1 MFPRRMATMLGA
13 ALLVVP
19 LMSAPAQ
26 AAGFYDCK
34 NGVRAPDPSGQGYTV
49 GGRFCAGSG
58 FFDVDIWIKEGP
70 AAGAYRCDSAIFFLA
85 TLNLAAVRCRLT

>member
-26 AAGFYDCK
+26 AAGFYDCR
-34 NGVRAPDPSGQGYTV
+34 NGSRVPDPSGQGYAL
-49 GGRFCAGSG
+49 GGRICGGSG
-58 FFDVDIWIKEGP
+58 IFDVDVWIKEGS
-70 AAGAYRCDSAIFFLA
+70 AAGVYRCGSAIFFLA
-85 TLNLAAVRCRLT
+85 TTNLAAVRCRLT